1 MMEILDAVE
10 TLCVEATTASSLV
23 RTIMRKTI
31 AVRSQQPPSKQGQ
44 SSDNSNKVGAR
55 GASGVPALADVRLVV
70 LAIYR
75 GPGNVLEAGV
85 DLPAFTTRIS
95 KREFVKTQTAM
106 FFDYYK

>member
-1 MMEILDAVE
+1 
-10 TLCVEATTASSLV
+10 
-23 RTIMRKTI
+23 
-31 AVRSQQPPSKQGQ
+31 
-44 SSDNSNKVGAR
+44 
-55 GASGVPALADVRLVV
+55 VRLVV